1 MCGTAICVVMMA
13 VGIDVGWEP
22 LPGGGVEYI
31 IQIEPEML
39 DTLRDGEDL
48 GSDIPSGLDV
58 RSYRIVVGTGKLPRR
73 KPAEPATAP
82 KETPTSKTPEP
93 TANLFN
99 DPFFGSS
106 KSSGSP
112 SDSSPS
118 DTPGKLPP
126 DTSGKPLAHQQVTFE
141 KPTLGNVPKTSQTPA
156 GVATA
161 EEQAK
166 PWWALTMALVIL
178 FGSLGG
184 NLYLCW
190 IAFDA
195 RGRYRGLLVKYLALS
210 PGGESGE

>member
-13 VGIDVGWEP
+13 VGIDVGWQP

-39 DTLRDGEDL
+39 DTLRGGEDL
-48 GSDIPSGLDV
+48 GSDIPPNLDV
-58 RSYRIVVGTGKLPRR
+58 RSYRITVGNGKLPR
-73 KPAEPATAP
+73 KEPAEPAAAP
-82 KETPTSKTPEP
+82 TEMPKSKMPDPTKS
-93 TANLFN
+93 LFN

-106 KSSGSP
+106 KSTGSP

-126 DTSGKPLAHQQVTFE
+126 DAASKPLPHQQVTFE
-141 KPTLGNVPKTSQTPA
+141 KPTLDKVPQETQTPA
-156 GVATA
+156 GVATS
-161 EEQAK
+161 EEPAR

-195 RGRYRGLLVKYLALS
+195 RSRYRGLLEKYLAVGH
-210 PGGESGE
+210 GGESDD